1 MLTWIFT
8 GSPRSST
15 NPKAKSC
22 WMLCGKKRW
31 PNILLLESTTF
42 WKASSTDDGRYRPV
56 SASTLDYSSFSFPFS
71 DMFTV
76 RSFGF
81 LSRHLLHFPGSTI
94 RYPSIF
100 TRIANLFSELA
111 MTVPRNENRYRV
123 DMHWVPQ
130 QDAVFRRVT
139 ERATGRGAHPLAPI
153 RYAGLKTSRRWP
165 CDLAEPVRLR
175 SHVRVRRRMR
185 VPQVGE
191 PRGIETRVPPSSP
204 APRQASLLTSARGG
218 QSCPRRHPCQ
228 KS

>member
-1 MLTWIFT
+1 MLTWILT

-56 SASTLDYSSFSFPFS
+56 SASTLDYFSFSFPFS

-76 RSFGF
+76 SSFGF

-111 MTVPRNENRYRV
+111 MTVSKRKSIS
-123 DMHWVPQ
+123 
-130 QDAVFRRVT
+130 
-139 ERATGRGAHPLAPI
+139 G
-153 RYAGLKTSRRWP
+153 RYALGATTGCCFPACHGASYRPRGSLS
-165 CDLAEPVRLR
+165 C
-175 SHVRVRRRMR
+175 SNQVRRTQNQPTLAM
-185 VPQVGE
+185 
-191 PRGIETRVPPSSP
+191 
-204 APRQASLLTSARGG
+204 
-218 QSCPRRHPCQ
+218 
-228 KS
+228 